1 MSNFEFGEIIKG
13 GYKTWKNNFILC
25 VPFILGGLISAI
37 VAGIIMV
44 ITFLSLFWSLIETV
58 FSNPSSIASSEFFPQ
73 LYSVMTSNLISI
85 IAVFLIIAIIV
96 GLIYSFFYSGA
107 IGMAKEALLTGK
119 TNLSH
124 MMDYGKK
131 KYLDFF
137 FASIIVG
144 LIFLIGVLFLIP
156 GILSVSSEIASSGFE
171 FSNQNIN
178 AYLPLIIGFL
188 IMVPY
193 MIIMSVIFALVSY
206 AVVIDDLSAIEGVKK
221 AFRVFWHNKLNV
233 FLIWLI
239 VGVIGFLF
247 GLIGLIP
254 FIGGTLSFIV
264 TLLIVT
270 PLTTVWWSKFYITIS
285 KP

>member
-13 GYKTWKNNFILC
+13 GYKTWKNNLILC

-44 ITFLSLFWSLIETV
+44 ITFLALFWPLIEKV
-58 FSNPSSIASSEFFPQ
+58 FSNPISISSSEFLSQ
-73 LYSVMTSNLISI
+73 LYSIITSNFISI
-85 IAVFLIIAIIV
+85 IAVFVITAIIV
-96 GLIYSFFYSGA
+96 GLIFSFFYSGA

-124 MMDYGKK
+124 MMDYGKR
-131 KYLDFF
+131 KYLNFF
-137 FASIIVG
+137 FANIIVG

-156 GILSVSSEIASSGFE
+156 GILSIISEIGSSGFE
-171 FSNQNIN
+171 FSSQNIN
-178 AYLPLIIGFL
+178 AYFPLIIGFL
-188 IMVPY
+188 IMIPY
-193 MIIMSVIFALVSY
+193 MIIMSIIFALVSY

-221 AFRVFWHNKLNV
+221 AFRVAWHNKIRV
-233 FLIWLI
+233 FLMCLI
-239 VGVIGFLF
+239 VLVIGFIF

-254 FIGGTLSFIV
+254 FIGGILSFIV

-270 PLTTVWWSKFYITIS
+270 PLTTIWWSKFYITIS
-285 KP
+285 KT